1 LNIKAMKQQEVFKKI
16 GVIIKELNDQ
26 YEYLKTVDGPL
37 NELELELFLANSH
50 FLGDHVTILSKLNS
64 QNIAPKKP
72 EERPVELHTLNFFE
86 PLVQAPVNFNKPTE
100 KLKPIIEDTPVPEID
115 LSPGSGDDTYS
126 YIREEEPETIRH
138 ELILDEA
145 DWEDEDEVQKD
156 ISDEEIEIPP
166 VPEVKAREKEILHEP
181 EVVAEEK
188 EIEVPPVVE
197 ITTEE
202 KEMPPIVEEK
212 PAEKEVEIPT
222 VEAKVEVPEPIVVP
236 PVVEKPKA
244 PGKEEVLTVN
254 ERMSAKMAET
264 RNTAAEQVNIDKIS
278 DLKKAITLNE
288 KLLYIKD
295 LFNGYSLAY
304 SEAIEILNRFTSLNE
319 ADLFLKKNYVVKNNW
334 EGKPETTAKFY
345 ALLQRRY
352 A

>member
-1 LNIKAMKQQEVFKKI
+1 MKQQEVFKKI

-50 FLGDHVTILSKLNS
+50 FLGDHVVILSKLNA
-64 QNIAPKKP
+64 QNIAPKKI
-72 EERPVELHTLNFFE
+72 EEKPVEHHTLNFFE

-100 KLKPIIEDTPVPEID
+100 KLKPVIEDTPVPEID
-115 LSPGSGDDTYS
+115 LGDSSEDTYS
-126 YIREEEPETIRH
+126 FIPEEEPETIRH

-145 DWEDEDEVQKD
+145 DWDDEEEEQKD

-166 VPEVKAREKEILHEP
+166 VPEVKAREKEITHEP
-181 EVVAEEK
+181 GVIAEEK
-188 EIEVPPVVE
+188 EIEIPPV
-197 ITTEE
+197 EE
-202 KEMPPIVEEK
+202 VK
-212 PAEKEVEIPT
+212 PVEKEVEVP
-222 VEAKVEVPEPIVVP
+222 VVAEVKAKEPEPIIVP
-236 PVVEKPKA
+236 PVAEKAKA
-244 PGKEEVLTVN
+244 PEKDEVLTIN
-254 ERMSAKMAET
+254 ERMSAKMAES
-264 RNTAAEQVNIDKIS
+264 RNNAAEQVYVDKIP

-288 KLLYIKD
+288 KLLSIKD

-319 ADLFLKKNYVVKNNW
+319 ADLFLKKNYVVKNGW
-334 EGKPETTAKFY
+334 DAKPETTAKFY

>member
-1 LNIKAMKQQEVFKKI
+1 MKQQEVFKKI

-50 FLGDHVTILSKLNS
+50 FLGDHVVILSKLNA
-64 QNIAPKKP
+64 QNIAPKKV
-72 EERPVELHTLNFFE
+72 EEKPVEHHSINFFE

-100 KLKPIIEDTPVPEID
+100 KLKPVIEDIPSPEIN
-115 LSPGSGDDTYS
+115 PGGSGEDTYAF
-126 YIREEEPETIRH
+126 IPEQEPQTIRH

-145 DWEDEDEVQKD
+145 DWEDEDEEQKD

-166 VPEVKAREKEILHEP
+166 VPEVKAREKEITREP
-181 EVVAEEK
+181 EVIAEEK
-188 EIEVPPVVE
+188 ETEILPVEEVKPVEGEIEIPTVVEVKANEPEPVVE
-197 ITTEE
+197 PPVAE
-202 KEMPPIVEEK
+202 KAK
-212 PAEKEVEIPT
+212 PAEKE
-222 VEAKVEVPEPIVVP
+222 
-236 PVVEKPKA
+236 
-244 PGKEEVLTVN
+244 EVLTIN
-254 ERMSAKMAET
+254 ERLSAKMAES
-264 RNTAAEQVNIDKIS
+264 RNATDQTHIDKIA

-319 ADLFLKKNYVVKNNW
+319 ADLFLKKNYVVKNKW

>member
-1 LNIKAMKQQEVFKKI
+1 MKQQEVFKKI

-50 FLGDHVTILSKLNS
+50 FLGDHVVILSKLNA
-64 QNIAPKKP
+64 QNIAPKKTEEKP
-72 EERPVELHTLNFFE
+72 EEKPVEHHTLNFFE
-86 PLVQAPVNFNKPTE
+86 PLVQAPLNFNKPTE
-100 KLKPIIEDTPVPEID
+100 KLKPVIEDTPAPEIN
-115 LSPGSGDDTYS
+115 LGASGEDTYS
-126 YIREEEPETIRH
+126 FIPEDEPETIRH

-145 DWEDEDEVQKD
+145 DWDDEDEEQKD

-166 VPEVKAREKEILHEP
+166 VPEVKAREREIIHEP
-181 EVVAEEK
+181 EVIAEEK
-188 EIEVPPVVE
+188 EIEVSP
-197 ITTEE
+197 
-202 KEMPPIVEEK
+202 VEEVK
-212 PAEKEVEIPT
+212 PVEKEVEVPVVAEIK
-222 VEAKVEVPEPIVVP
+222 AKEPEPVVAA
-236 PVVEKPKA
+236 PVVEKAKA
-244 PGKEEVLTVN
+244 PEKDEVLTVN
-254 ERMSAKMAET
+254 ERMSAKMAES
-264 RNTAAEQVNIDKIS
+264 RNNAAEQTNIDKIA

>member
-1 LNIKAMKQQEVFKKI
+1 MKQQEVFKKI

-50 FLGDHVTILSKLNS
+50 FLGDHVVILSKLNA
-64 QNIAPKKP
+64 QNIAPRKT
-72 EERPVELHTLNFFE
+72 EEKPVELHTLNFFE
-86 PLVQAPVNFNKPTE
+86 PLVQAPLNFNKPTE
-100 KLKPIIEDTPVPEID
+100 KLRPVIEDTPTPEID
-115 LSPGSGDDTYS
+115 LGAGSEEDNYS
-126 YIREEEPETIRH
+126 FIREEEPETIRH

-145 DWEDEDEVQKD
+145 DWEDEDEEQKD
-156 ISDEEIEIPP
+156 LSDEEIEIPQ
-166 VPEVKAREKEILHEP
+166 VREVKLREKEIHYEP
-181 EVVAEEK
+181 EVTAEEK
-188 EIEVPPVVE
+188 EIEIPKVEEVKPV
-197 ITTEE
+197 E
-202 KEMPPIVEEK
+202 KEI
-212 PAEKEVEIPT
+212 AIPT
-222 VEAKVEVPEPIVVP
+222 VVEVKTKEPEPVIAAQVT
-236 PVVEKPKA
+236 EKAKA
-244 PGKEEVLTVN
+244 PDKEEVLTIN
-254 ERMSAKMAET
+254 ERMSAKMAES
-264 RNTAAEQVNIDKIS
+264 RNTAEQTQIDKIA